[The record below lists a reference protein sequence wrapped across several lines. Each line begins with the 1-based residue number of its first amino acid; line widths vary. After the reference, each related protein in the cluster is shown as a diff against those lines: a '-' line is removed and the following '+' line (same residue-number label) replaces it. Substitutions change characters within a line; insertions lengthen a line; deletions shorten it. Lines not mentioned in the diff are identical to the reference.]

1 MPAVE
6 PILKDLTAI
15 KVAADRQVKVRSA
28 ECGVRSRAS
37 GVGQWVGQEG
47 CWIDSALG
55 RTIER
60 GDVGQMQGRTR
71 AADRR

>member
-28 ECGVRSRAS
+28 EPR
-37 GVGQWVGQEG
+37 
-47 CWIDSALG
+47 
-55 RTIER
+55 ER
-60 GDVGQMQGRTR
+60 GRSVGRPGGVL
-71 AADRR
+71 D

>member
-15 KVAADRQVKVRSA
+15 KVAADRQVKVRS
-28 ECGVRSRAS
+28 RA
-37 GVGQWVGQEG
+37 GRVGQWVGREG

>member
-28 ECGVRSRAS
+28 EP
-37 GVGQWVGQEG
+37 
-47 CWIDSALG
+47 
-55 RTIER
+55 ER
-60 GDVGQMQGRTR
+60 GRSVGRPGGVL
-71 AADRR
+71 D